1 MVLQISWSTKL
12 VTQQGVL
19 SMGGYQ
25 VTNMGMPLAEADV
38 VSKEYTDILHD
49 GIKTFVDTMTV
60 HK

>member
-1 MVLQISWSTKL
+1 
-12 VTQQGVL
+12 
-19 SMGGYQ
+19 MGGYQ

-60 HK
+60 HKWGNSMTAGG